1 MDEVFERAR
10 EALRIEAEAI
20 ERLAERLD
28 QKGFERVVNMIL
40 NCRGRVVVTGIGK
53 SGAIGRK
60 IAATFSSTGTPS
72 FFLHPTEGVHGDLGM
87 VTENDV
93 VLALSHSGET
103 EEVLGILPL
112 LKRIGARII
121 ALTGKA
127 CSTLAKQADVVL
139 LVEVEREACPLNLT
153 PTASTTATLAL
164 GDALAIAVMSK
175 RRFTK
180 EDFAKFHPGG
190 TLGKKLLLRVRD
202 IMRTGDR
209 MAVISKDMP
218 VREALFAITKAQA
231 GATHVVDQAG
241 RLVGIVTDGDLRRAI
256 MRDEKVLSQRVKEV
270 MTKNPITIGPERLAT
285 EALRLMRGRQIDDL
299 PVVDEEGRPVG
310 MLDVQDLLSAGLV

>member
-1 MDEVFERAR
+1 MGGAFERAL
-10 EALRIEAEAI
+10 EVLRAEAEAVS
-20 ERLAERLD
+20 RLAERLD
-28 QKGFERVVNMIL
+28 REEFERAVSLIL
-40 NCRGRVVVTGIGK
+40 NCKGRVVVTGIGK

-60 IAATFSSTGTPS
+60 IAATFASTGTPS
-72 FFLHPTEGVHGDLGM
+72 LFLHPAEGVHGDLGM
-87 VTENDV
+87 VTEEDV

-103 EEVLGILPL
+103 EEVLGILPV

-121 ALTGKA
+121 ALTGRA
-127 CSTLAKQADVVL
+127 NSTLAKQADIVL
-139 LVEVEREACPLNLT
+139 LVEVDREACPLNLT
-153 PTASTTATLAL
+153 PTSSTTAMLAL
-164 GDALAIAVMSK
+164 GDALAIAVMSQK
-175 RRFTK
+175 RFTK

-190 TLGKKLLLRVRD
+190 TLGRRLLLRVRD

-209 MAVISKDMP
+209 MAVIGEEMA

-231 GATHVVDQAG
+231 GATHVVDRRG

-256 MRDEKVLSQRVKEV
+256 MRDEKVLSRPVREI
-270 MTKNPITIGPERLAT
+270 MTKNPITIGPDRLAA
-285 EALRLMRGRQIDDL
+285 EALRLMRERQIDDL

>member
-1 MDEVFERAR
+1 MHKAFERAV
-10 EALRIEAEAI
+10 EVLKFEAEAVK
-20 ERLAERLD
+20 RLAQRLD
-28 QKGFERVVNMIL
+28 KREFERAVNMIL
-40 NCRGRVVVTGIGK
+40 NCKGRVVVTGIGK

-60 IAATFSSTGTPS
+60 IAATFASTGTPS
-72 FFLHPTEGVHGDLGM
+72 LFLHPAEGVHGDLGM
-87 VTENDV
+87 VTEDDV

-103 EEVLGILPL
+103 EEVLGILPV

-121 ALTGKA
+121 AVTGRA
-127 CSTLAKQADVVL
+127 DSTLAKQADVVL

-153 PTASTTATLAL
+153 PTASTTAMLAL
-164 GDALAIAVMSK
+164 GDALAIAVMSG

-190 TLGKKLLLRVRD
+190 TLGKRLLLRVRD

-209 MAVISKDMP
+209 MAVIGEDMP

-231 GATHVVDQAG
+231 GATHVVDKSG

-256 MRDEKVLSQRVKEV
+256 MRDEKVLSRPVREI
-270 MTKNPITIGPERLAT
+270 MTRNPITIRPDRLAA
-285 EALRLMRGRQIDDL
+285 EALRLMRERQIDDL

>member
-1 MDEVFERAR
+1 MGGAFDRALEVLRA
-10 EALRIEAEAI
+10 EAEAVS
-20 ERLAERLD
+20 RLAERLD
-28 QKGFERVVNMIL
+28 REEFERAVSLIL
-40 NCRGRVVVTGIGK
+40 NCKGRVVVTGIGK

-60 IAATFSSTGTPS
+60 IAATFASTGTPS
-72 FFLHPTEGVHGDLGM
+72 LFLHPAEGVHGDLGM
-87 VTENDV
+87 VTEEDV

-103 EEVLGILPL
+103 EEVLGILPV

-121 ALTGKA
+121 ALTGRA
-127 CSTLAKQADVVL
+127 NSTLAKQADIVL
-139 LVEVEREACPLNLT
+139 LVEVDREACPLNLT
-153 PTASTTATLAL
+153 PTSSTTAMLAL
-164 GDALAIAVMSK
+164 GDALAIAVMSQK
-175 RRFTK
+175 RFTK

-190 TLGKKLLLRVRD
+190 TLGRRLLLRVRD

-209 MAVISKDMP
+209 MAVIGEEMA

-231 GATHVVDQAG
+231 GATHVVDRRG

-256 MRDEKVLSQRVKEV
+256 MRDEKVLSRPVREI
-270 MTKNPITIGPERLAT
+270 MTKNPITIGPDRLAA
-285 EALRLMRGRQIDDL
+285 EALRLMRERQIDDL